1 MMKLSV
7 VSFLFLTATS
17 GCEVNSDC
25 SKYEICES
33 GTCTHKEL
41 FPLDVM
47 EVIGTAAIFICSAL
61 ANAAGQGGGPLM
73 TLILLTIFLYQPD
86 IALPMVQLIIL
97 GGSGIGFLLR
107 VSKRHPTRK
116 RPLIDYYLLVLLTSP
131 LLFGSSIGVILSQI
145 FPYWLILALL
155 TLVLIYITFTSAQI
169 SIKIFRKENVERA
182 SKGADRLLAEEDL
195 PSVIDETSVEITP
208 DLKRIIN
215 SEKHWF
221 PLVPCLIFV
230 SLYAFAVLASF
241 FRGSAGNPSIIGVSQ
256 CSLAY
261 WLMTMAIFVLYILF
275 TLATAYY
282 IMYTTRQKVNLGYDF
297 DSYDLIWTWKPIK
310 IFIAFGVIAGIGA
323 SLLSFGGALILGPVM
338 LRLGVRPEVS
348 AGTSTAII
356 VVTSSI
362 SIIQYSIAGKLELIY
377 GVWFFGFSLMGSA
390 VGIGVIKAIVNKL
403 KRGSIMVITLTVLMG
418 LCAVL
423 VPVNGIIDL
432 STRTDISMGFIPY
445 CN

>member
-1 MMKLSV
+1 
-7 VSFLFLTATS
+7 
-17 GCEVNSDC
+17 
-25 SKYEICES
+25 
-33 GTCTHKEL
+33 
-41 FPLDVM
+41 
-47 EVIGTAAIFICSAL
+47 
-61 ANAAGQGGGPLM
+61 
-73 TLILLTIFLYQPD
+73 
-86 IALPMVQLIIL
+86 
-97 GGSGIGFLLR
+97 
-107 VSKRHPTRK
+107 
-116 RPLIDYYLLVLLTSP
+116 
-131 LLFGSSIGVILSQI
+131 
-145 FPYWLILALL
+145 
-155 TLVLIYITFTSAQI
+155 
-169 SIKIFRKENVERA
+169 
-182 SKGADRLLAEEDL
+182 
-195 PSVIDETSVEITP
+195 
-208 DLKRIIN
+208 
-215 SEKHWF
+215 
-221 PLVPCLIFV
+221 
-230 SLYAFAVLASF
+230 
-241 FRGSAGNPSIIGVSQ
+241 
-256 CSLAY
+256 
-261 WLMTMAIFVLYILF
+261 
-275 TLATAYY
+275 
-282 IMYTTRQKVNLGYDF
+282 MYTTRQKVNLGYDF